1 MALLVGPMHTLHVQ
15 TQARSNMLHYDG
27 PRTVS
32 QRMTAS
38 LPRHGEHPR
47 EEPKYH
53 PGTHECHHGAA
64 VLTGVRSG
72 LGARLCVTNS
82 M

>member
-1 MALLVGPMHTLHVQ
+1 MAFLVGPMHTLHVQ

-47 EEPKYH
+47 EEPKYC
-53 PGTHECHHGAA
+53 TIQE
-64 VLTGVRSG
+64 LTSAIMGPRF
-72 LGARLCVTNS
+72 
-82 M
+82 